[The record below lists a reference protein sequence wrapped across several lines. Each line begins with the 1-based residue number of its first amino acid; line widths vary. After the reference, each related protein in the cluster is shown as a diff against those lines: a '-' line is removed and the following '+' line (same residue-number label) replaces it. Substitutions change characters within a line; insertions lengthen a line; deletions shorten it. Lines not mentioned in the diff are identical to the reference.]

1 MHCKRTVAQRIVK
14 GCDRRRRTGTIPWRL
29 PPSIG
34 PTKLVDTKP
43 TGNSPFVVGV
53 SGHRDLAPEG
63 VAVLREAVKSFVQEI
78 RGHLPH
84 TDLQI
89 LTGMARGADL
99 LVAQV
104 ALELGLHVEAVL
116 PMSLSQYA
124 ADFDPQSLAVLHEL
138 LHHPNVRCQELAPP
152 VMPAHAGA
160 MPATLRDALY
170 SNLTETLI
178 RRSSLLLAI
187 WDGQQ
192 SHLAGGTAD
201 TVLRFLGIRT
211 EETPSEE
218 KLTFVEATADV
229 DSADRLVYW
238 IPAARRDDQP
248 LAESHPGGF
257 LEGAGDNVL
266 HVHRRMPAQLAA
278 QLAEVDHYN
287 RDYQQRHA
295 AGHLGEHDSLIAGL
309 PPEVP
314 EPERAALRFIDTQ
327 YAKADALAIYY
338 QRHSDRLFGLFG
350 VMTFAMGLSYLI
362 YERLTES
369 RVLLV
374 AYLVV
379 LLGSLAL
386 YYMFAGK
393 HWFAKHLTYRALA
406 ETLRIKLYLRLAR
419 VDHRVDAGEVLALSG
434 VDRFRGFSWVSYV
447 LKAVTASDP
456 PVHAQRHA
464 TSRHTHWVEQAW
476 IENQHR
482 YFTRKVKTLART
494 SYRVKLLKQTL
505 FVAVLLAIT
514 TLFLTGERLHE
525 VHLRWGA
532 SVHNLL
538 MFSMGFFAVLLGVWE
553 LHQDKM
559 ATQELLW
566 QYRNQLH
573 HFTRAKQLLRQMT
586 SASRRE
592 DVLVALGRDSL
603 MESYLWTI
611 HRYHREH
618 EPPTGG

>member
-1 MHCKRTVAQRIVK
+1 MHCKRTAAQRIVK
-14 GCDRRRRTGTIPWRL
+14 GCDGCCRTGTIRWR
-29 PPSIG
+29 PSPSIG
-34 PTKLVDTKP
+34 PTKLVDTNP

-53 SGHRDLAPEG
+53 SGHRDLAPDG
-63 VAVLREAVKSFVQEI
+63 VAALRDAVQSFVQEI

-84 TDLQI
+84 TELQI
-89 LTGMARGADL
+89 LIGMARGADL

-116 PMSLSQYA
+116 PMPLSQYA
-124 ADFDPQSLAVLHEL
+124 ADFDPQSLAVLQELLRNPNVHCHEL
-138 LHHPNVRCQELAPP
+138 ASQVTH
-152 VMPAHAGA
+152 AHVAGL
-160 MPATLRDALY
+160 PATVRDALY

-192 SHLAGGTAD
+192 SQLAGGTAD

-211 EETPSEE
+211 EENPSDEN
-218 KLTFVEATADV
+218 LVFVEATADV

-238 IPAARRDDQP
+238 IPAARHDDQS
-248 LAESHPGGF
+248 LDESHQGCF

-266 HVHRRMPAQLAA
+266 HVHRSMPAQLAT

-295 AGHLGEHDSLIAGL
+295 DGHLGEHDSLIAGL

-314 EPERAALRFIDTQ
+314 EPERAALRFIDRQ
-327 YAKADALAIYY
+327 YGKADALAIYY
-338 QRHSDRLFGLFG
+338 QRRSDRLFGLFG
-350 VMTFAMGLSYLI
+350 IMTFAMGLSYLI

-369 RVLLV
+369 RLLLV

-406 ETLRIKLYLRLAR
+406 ETLRIKLYLRLAG

-447 LKAVTASDP
+447 LKAVTASELR
-456 PVHAQRHA
+456 AYTQRHPS
-464 TSRHTHWVEQAW
+464 SRHTHWVEQAW

-482 YFTRKVKTLART
+482 YFTRKVSTLART
-494 SYRVKLLKQTL
+494 SFRVKLLKQTL

-514 TLFLTGERLHE
+514 TLFLTGEHLHE
-525 VHLRWGA
+525 MHLPWGT
-532 SVHNLL
+532 SLHNLL

-592 DVLVALGRDSL
+592 DILVALGRDSL

>member
-1 MHCKRTVAQRIVK
+1 MHCKRTGAQRIAR
-14 GCDRRRRTGTIPWRL
+14 GCDWRCPTGTIWRRL
-29 PPSIG
+29 SPSIG
-34 PTKLVDTKP
+34 PTTLVDTNP

-53 SGHRDLAPEG
+53 SGHRDLAPDG
-63 VAVLREAVKSFVQEI
+63 VAALRDGVKSFVQEI

-84 TDLQI
+84 TELQI
-89 LTGMARGADL
+89 LIGMARGADL

-116 PMSLSQYA
+116 PMPLSQYA

-138 LHHPNVRCQELAPP
+138 LRNPNVRCQELALP
-152 VMPAHAGA
+152 VLHAHAS
-160 MPATLRDALY
+160 ATLRDALY

-201 TVLRFLGIRT
+201 TVLRFLGVRT
-211 EETPSEE
+211 EQSPSEE
-218 KLTFVEATADV
+218 DLTFVEATADV

-238 IPAARRDDQP
+238 LPAARREDQA
-248 LAESHPGGF
+248 LEESRQGCF

-266 HVHRRMPAQLAA
+266 HVYRRMPAQLAS

-287 RDYQQRHA
+287 RDYQQRRA
-295 AGHLGEHDSLIAGL
+295 DGHLGAHDSLIAGL
-309 PPEVP
+309 PGDVP
-314 EPERAALRFIDTQ
+314 EPERAALRFIDSQ
-327 YAKADALAIYY
+327 YGKADALAIYY
-338 QRHSDRLFGLFG
+338 QRRSDRLFGLFG

-406 ETLRIKLYLRLAR
+406 ETLRIKLYLRLAG

-447 LKAVTASDP
+447 LKAVTASDLP
-456 PVHAQRHA
+456 LQPQRHA
-464 TSRHTHWVEQAW
+464 ASRHTHWVEQAW

-525 VHLRWGA
+525 VHLSSGT
-532 SVHNLL
+532 SLHNLL

-573 HFTRAKQLLRQMT
+573 HFTRAKQLLRLMT
-586 SASRRE
+586 SAGRRE

>member
-1 MHCKRTVAQRIVK
+1 
-14 GCDRRRRTGTIPWRL
+14 
-29 PPSIG
+29 
-34 PTKLVDTKP
+34 LVDTNP

-53 SGHRDLAPEG
+53 SGHRDLAPDG
-63 VAVLREAVKSFVQEI
+63 VAALRDGVKSFVQEI

-84 TDLQI
+84 TELQI

-116 PMSLSQYA
+116 PMPLSQYA

-138 LHHPNVRCQELAPP
+138 LRSPNVHCQELALP
-152 VMPAHAGA
+152 VGHAHAG
-160 MPATLRDALY
+160 ATLRDALY

-201 TVLRFLGIRT
+201 TVLRFLGVRT
-211 EETPSEE
+211 EQSPSEE
-218 KLTFVEATADV
+218 DLTFVEATADV

-238 IPAARRDDQP
+238 LPAARHEDQA
-248 LAESHPGGF
+248 LEERHQGGF

-266 HVHRRMPAQLAA
+266 HVHRRMPAQLAT

-287 RDYQQRHA
+287 RDYQQRRA
-295 AGHLGEHDSLIAGL
+295 GGHLGAHDSLLAGL
-309 PPEVP
+309 PPDVP
-314 EPERAALRFIDTQ
+314 EPERAALRFIDSQ
-327 YAKADALAIYY
+327 YGKADALAIYY
-338 QRHSDRLFGLFG
+338 QRRSDRLFGLFG

-406 ETLRIKLYLRLAR
+406 ETLRIKLYLRLAG

-447 LKAVTASDP
+447 LKAVTTSDLP
-456 PVHAQRHA
+456 LHPQCHAA
-464 TSRHTHWVEQAW
+464 SRHTHWVEQAW

-482 YFTRKVKTLART
+482 YFTRKVKTLGRT
-494 SYRVKLLKQTL
+494 SYLVKLLKQTL

-525 VHLRWGA
+525 VHLRWGT
-532 SVHNLL
+532 SLHNLL

-586 SASRRE
+586 SAGRRE

>member
-1 MHCKRTVAQRIVK
+1 M
-14 GCDRRRRTGTIPWRL
+14 GTIRL
-29 PPSIG
+29 RLSPSG
-34 PTKLVDTKP
+34 GLTKLVDTNP
-43 TGNSPFVVGV
+43 TGNSPFIVGV
-53 SGHRDLAPEG
+53 SGHRDLAVEG
-63 VAVLREAVKSFVQEI
+63 VAAVRDGVKSFVEEI

-84 TDLQI
+84 TELQI
-89 LTGMARGADL
+89 LIGMARGADL

-116 PMSLSQYA
+116 PMPLSQYA
-124 ADFDPQSLAVLHEL
+124 ADFDPQSLAVLKEL
-138 LHHPNVRCQELAPP
+138 LRHPSVRCQELAL
-152 VMPAHAGA
+152 PATYSDSGT
-160 MPATLRDALY
+160 MPATLRDAMY
-170 SNLTETLI
+170 SSLTGTLI

-187 WDGQQ
+187 WDGEQ
-192 SHLAGGTAD
+192 SRLAGGTAD
-201 TVLRFLGIRT
+201 TVLRFLGVRT
-211 EETPSEE
+211 EENPSDE
-218 KLTFVEATADV
+218 KLTFVAATGDV
-229 DSADRLVYW
+229 DSAERLVYW
-238 IPAARRDDQP
+238 IPAARRDGQLLD
-248 LAESHPGGF
+248 ESHKGCY

-266 HVHRRMPAQLAA
+266 QVHRRMPAQLAT

-295 AGHLGEHDSLIAGL
+295 DGHLGAHDSLIAGL

-327 YAKADALAIYY
+327 YGKADALAIYY
-338 QRHSDRLFGLFG
+338 QRRSDRLFGLFG

-386 YYMFAGK
+386 YYLFAGK

-406 ETLRIKLYLRLAR
+406 ETLRIKLYLRLAG
-419 VDHRVDAGEVLALSG
+419 VDHRVDAAEVLALSG
-434 VDRFRGFSWVSYV
+434 IDRFRGFSWVSYI
-447 LKAVTASDP
+447 LKAVTASDLSAHP
-456 PVHAQRHA
+456 QRHPA
-464 TSRHTHWVEQAW
+464 SRHTHWVEQAW

-482 YFTRKVKTLART
+482 YFTRKVKALART

-514 TLFLTGERLHE
+514 TVFLTGERLHE
-525 VHLRWGA
+525 VHLRWGT
-532 SVHNLL
+532 SLHNLL

-573 HFTRAKQLLRQMT
+573 HFTRAKQLLRQIT

>member
-1 MHCKRTVAQRIVK
+1 MHCKRTGAQRIAR
-14 GCDRRRRTGTIPWRL
+14 GCDWRCRTGTIRRRL
-29 PPSIG
+29 SPSIG
-34 PTKLVDTKP
+34 PTTLVDTNP

-53 SGHRDLAPEG
+53 SGHRDLAPDG
-63 VAVLREAVKSFVQEI
+63 VAALRDGVKRFVQEI

-84 TDLQI
+84 TELQI
-89 LTGMARGADL
+89 LIGMARGADL

-116 PMSLSQYA
+116 PMPLSQYA

-138 LHHPNVRCQELAPP
+138 LRNPNVRCQELALP
-152 VMPAHAGA
+152 VMHAHAG
-160 MPATLRDALY
+160 ATLRDALY

-201 TVLRFLGIRT
+201 TVLRFLGVRT
-211 EETPSEE
+211 EQSPSEE
-218 KLTFVEATADV
+218 DLTFVEATADV

-238 IPAARRDDQP
+238 LPAARHEDQA
-248 LAESHPGGF
+248 LEESHQGCF

-266 HVHRRMPAQLAA
+266 HVYRRMPAQLAT

-287 RDYQQRHA
+287 RDYQQRRA
-295 AGHLGEHDSLIAGL
+295 DGHLGAHDSLIAGL
-309 PPEVP
+309 PPDVP
-314 EPERAALRFIDTQ
+314 EPERAALRFIDSQ
-327 YAKADALAIYY
+327 YGKADALAIYY
-338 QRHSDRLFGLFG
+338 QRRSDRLFGLFG

-406 ETLRIKLYLRLAR
+406 ETLRIKLYLRLAG

-447 LKAVTASDP
+447 LKAVTASDLP
-456 PVHAQRHA
+456 LHPQRHA
-464 TSRHTHWVEQAW
+464 PSRHTHWVEQAW

-494 SYRVKLLKQTL
+494 SYLVKLLKQTL

-525 VHLRWGA
+525 VHLRWGT
-532 SVHNLL
+532 SLHNLL

-586 SASRRE
+586 SAGRRE